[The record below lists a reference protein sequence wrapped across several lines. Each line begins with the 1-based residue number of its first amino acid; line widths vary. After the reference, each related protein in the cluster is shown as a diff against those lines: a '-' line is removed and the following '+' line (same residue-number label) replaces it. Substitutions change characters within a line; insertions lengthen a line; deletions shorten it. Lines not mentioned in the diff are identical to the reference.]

1 MATYKRDYII
11 YDFDFLNVQEA
22 MDWIN
27 EKANRGYKVIN
38 IHYYDIEKIK
48 KVRYVLE
55 FEDL

>member
-1 MATYKRDYII
+1 
-11 YDFDFLNVQEA
+11 